1 MLIYNLE
8 FAVQHFRG
16 KFTANFAFLLL
27 PFTGKISY
35 FPGKLTSWN
44 SVGKEDDK
52 VGNKTR
58 YRKEGK
64 RRIKIDLQANYNK
77 QTIKQTT
84 TTNQVQIFAYG
95 YVPKTNWWSL
105 ITKKISQK
113 ILACSAVVFFR
124 RANILARESAI
135 MKLQSFS
142 VMKSKRRLR
151 QYEHKLAALAKEY
164 WKLYFQP
171 FPCLFG
177 ENRSQEGVVGN

>member
-1 MLIYNLE
+1 M
-8 FAVQHFRG
+8 
-16 KFTANFAFLLL
+16 
-27 PFTGKISY
+27 
-35 FPGKLTSWN
+35 
-44 SVGKEDDK
+44 
-52 VGNKTR
+52 
-58 YRKEGK
+58 
-64 RRIKIDLQANYNK
+64 
-77 QTIKQTT
+77 KQTT

-135 MKLQSFS
+135 LKLQSFS
-142 VMKSKRRLR
+142 VMKTKRRLW

-177 ENRSQEGVVGN
+177 ENRSQEGVVVTKFWIPRVLSYANVMLKTSLYVTVFPAERFKL